1 MFKMTTQQINMSN
14 YPEIIANINEYV
26 KNLFNQYPAS
36 DLVYHNL
43 KHTEK
48 VVENAAKIA
57 GTFSLCESEM
67 FILVAAAW
75 FHDTGHLFG
84 TQQLHEDHSVQ
95 IMKNMLKEQNIDKKL
110 IDEIEKCICAT
121 KFPHKPKSLLE
132 EIICD
137 ADTYNLGTEDFLIT
151 DDSLKKELELRST
164 PTKNWEE
171 NTLDF
176 LISHKYFTPY
186 CRELL
191 NRGKEENIDLVRYLL
206 QKK

>member
-1 MFKMTTQQINMSN
+1 M
-14 YPEIIANINEYV
+14 
-26 KNLFNQYPAS
+26 KNLFNQYPAT

-48 VVENAAKIA
+48 VVENTAKIA
-57 GTFSLCESEM
+57 CTFSLSKSEM
-67 FILVAAAW
+67 FILLAAAW
-75 FHDTGHLFG
+75 FHDTGHLIG
-84 TQQLHEDHSVQ
+84 GQQLHEDRSVL
-95 IMKNMLKEQNIDKKL
+95 IMKTLLEEQEVDKRL

-151 DDSLKKELELRST
+151 DDSLKKELQLRNI

-176 LISHKYFTPY
+176 LTSHRYFTPY
-186 CRELL
+186 CQELL